1 MIEEKRSN
9 VEVVP
14 GNLAALL
21 TDMQRAALQRIENF
35 GWRIKFVRQPRFQPP
50 VVVVE
55 NTVGMNIGIL
65 EEDGEV
71 NLRPVL
77 ALRD

>member
-1 MIEEKRSN
+1 MIEEKRSK
-9 VEVVP
+9 VEALP

-21 TDMQRAALQRIENF
+21 TDMQRASLQRIENF

-55 NTVGMNIGIL
+55 NTVGINIGIL